1 MAETKP
7 TFNKFLPTTVF
18 DLKIFDPKSTDPT
31 KEEAVI
37 ESLKIANFTQEGPTK
52 TARGGKNNAILA
64 RYGKETRLEMEDAIV
79 NIKVLEYLMGADVS
93 KPGEIQIK
101 DTFPEEVRLE
111 GTTFF
116 IDTETGKKIEAT
128 FEVPRFFP
136 DGLFNLTME
145 AEGDFGVIEIGGEVI
160 ADECGNFY
168 TITTTGKYESKKAEA
183 GTAE

>member
-1 MAETKP
+1 MAA
-7 TFNKFLPTTVF
+7 FNKFIPTTVF
-18 DLKIFDPKSTDPT
+18 DLKVYNKGTKVGPDTDALAT
-31 KEEAVI
+31 I

-79 NIKVLEYLMGADVS
+79 SADVLQYLMGAEIGEDD
-93 KPGEIQIK
+93 EIQIK
-101 DTFPEEVRLE
+101 DTFPEEVKLV

-116 IDTETGKKIEAT
+116 IDPDTGKKIEAT
-128 FEVPRFFP
+128 FTVPRFFP

-160 ADECGNFY
+160 ADDCGNFY
-168 TITTTGKYESKKAEA
+168 TITTDGDYVCEEETDE
-183 GTAE
+183 